1 MLIEMRRVST
11 TVWENFVYGSFYSQE
26 DTIDVFLREE
36 ARCPTW

>member
-1 MLIEMRRVST
+1 MLLELRCVST

-26 DTIDVFLREE
+26 DTIDVFFREE